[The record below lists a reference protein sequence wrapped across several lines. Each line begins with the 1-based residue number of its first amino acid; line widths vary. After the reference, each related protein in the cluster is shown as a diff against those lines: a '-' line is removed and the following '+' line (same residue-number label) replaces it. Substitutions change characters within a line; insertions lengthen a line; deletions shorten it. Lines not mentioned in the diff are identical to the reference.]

1 MQQNIMPGPQH
12 PVYQSPVK
20 TFTNQAVIA
29 FFLYWAFWLPG
40 LIASMIWWFEA
51 NNVLKNSGI
60 KPEGY
65 TALLIE
71 MVLGFIPALYHARG
85 GCHTYGNWCW
95 PSRCAL
101 EVTRQKE

>member
-71 MVLGFIPALYHARG
+71 MVLGFIPILLFIMFVAGVILTAIGAGLAGAH
-85 GCHTYGNWCW
+85 
-95 PSRCAL
+95 
-101 EVTRQKE
+101 